1 MSLAGG
7 VGGGSSVVRRQ
18 GVGSGDQPHVPLLGP
33 RTLHTQAMR
42 VITLHYHSYGA
53 YIPPPP
59 FVFFWKN
66 ILWCFFLWV
75 NDCN

>member
-59 FVFFWKN
+59 PFFFLEKYIVVFF
-66 ILWCFFLWV
+66 FMGE
-75 NDCN
+75 